1 MPDLSW
7 PLSAS
12 FVLLALA
19 FVLTF
24 VRLVRGPSL
33 ADRVLALDLIAYL
46 TVGLIA
52 LWTLATG
59 VAAYLDAALILAL
72 VAFIATVAFARFIEY
87 RALQKAEA
95 ASARK
100 S

>member
-1 MPDLSW
+1 MPDFSW
-7 PLSAS
+7 PLAAS
-12 FVLLALA
+12 FVLLAAA

-24 VRLVRGPSL
+24 VRLLRGPSL

-87 RALQKAEA
+87 RAIQKAKA
-95 ASARK
+95 AS
-100 S
+100 SDPS

>member
-1 MPDLSW
+1 MPDLTW
-7 PLSAS
+7 PLSVA
-12 FVLLALA
+12 FLLIALA
-19 FVLTF
+19 FVLAF

-59 VAAYLDAALILAL
+59 VTAYLDAALILAL

-87 RALQKAEA
+87 RALQKARA
-95 ASARK
+95 ATPPQS
-100 S
+100 